1 MCNMSQMV
9 YNTEMRTNVT
19 LDDDIHQF
27 AQMYATAKG
36 ITLSAAISELV
47 RRAQSAQPPTPET
60 RRSALTGLATFPRS
74 GRMLTS
80 KMVRE
85 AESEPD

>member
-1 MCNMSQMV
+1 
-9 YNTEMRTNVT
+9 MRTNLT

-27 AQMYATAKG
+27 AQIYAAAKG

-47 RRAQSAQPPTPET
+47 RRAQHAQLPPPEM
-60 RRSALTGLATFPRS
+60 RRSAITGLAAFPGS
-74 GRMLTS
+74 GRTLTS

-85 AESEPD
+85 AESDPD